1 MLFNQ
6 PFLYKGKKGE
16 LVKITQKALNQ
27 RKYYVDG
34 EKLLI
39 DGYYWHR
46 TIAAVQR
53 FQAANDRKPTGKLNL
68 EDFELLIGPI
78 GLELKQPQDSFPNH
92 LPEDTSSS
100 GSRIWIPRIWR
111 PLPLTMGLL
120 LFAGTI
126 VVLTTRGY
134 ETQLFFKN
142 WRLHLSPPSDTY
154 GEKP

>member
-1 MLFNQ
+1 MFNR
-6 PFLYKGKKGE
+6 PFLCKGKKGE
-16 LVKITQKALNQ
+16 LVKVAQKALNR

-34 EKLLI
+34 EKLLV
-39 DGYYWHR
+39 DGYYWQR
-46 TIAAVQR
+46 TTAAVQR
-53 FQAANDRKPTGKLNL
+53 FQTANDLRPSGNLNL

-92 LPEDTSSS
+92 LLKDTSSS
-100 GSRIWIPRIWR
+100 PGSQIWSPRIWR
-111 PLPLTMGLL
+111 PLPLTMSLL
-120 LFAGTI
+120 LFAGII
-126 VVLTTRGY
+126 VFFTTRGY